1 VSYSWVDPHFASLYA
16 RREDQR
22 LTERM
27 LAHGRACEERIP
39 ELGELAGEITW
50 RRSGWL
56 ESKLHGTPNLR
67 LT

>member
-22 LTERM
+22 LAER
-27 LAHGRACEERIP
+27 LLIEARDRSLRLP
-39 ELGELAGEITW
+39 ELGETTW
-50 RRSGWL
+50 RNSGWL
-56 ESKLHGTPNLR
+56 ESSLHGNPQLR

>member
-1 VSYSWVDPHFASLYA
+1 MSYSWVDPHFTMRYA

-22 LTERM
+22 LTELM
-27 LAHGRACEERIP
+27 LARARACEERVP
-39 ELGELAGEITW
+39 ELGEIAGEVTW
-50 RRSGWL
+50 RHSGWL

>member
-1 VSYSWVDPHFASLYA
+1 VSYSWVDPHFATLYA
-16 RREDQR
+16 RREEQR
-22 LTERM
+22 FAERL
-27 LAHGRACEERIP
+27 LADALARDERLP
-39 ELGELAGEITW
+39 ELGEIAW